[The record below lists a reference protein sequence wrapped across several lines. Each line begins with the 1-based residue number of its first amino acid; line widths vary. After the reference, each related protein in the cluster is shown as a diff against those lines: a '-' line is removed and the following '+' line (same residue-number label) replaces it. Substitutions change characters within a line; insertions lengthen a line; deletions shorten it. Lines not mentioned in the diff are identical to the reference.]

1 MALLSE
7 FCQIY
12 VLHFD
17 EVKGLLPILIFSN
30 EFIKKNEKQ
39 ILPIK
44 FHPIWFLDSENERD
58 FEQINLVYNG
68 KVYFAKKFKTLLKRK
83 PRIKDENFDKVVIII
98 VLPKEFDIYGS
109 DLLNIITKT
118 IKKNFGPSLYQII
131 ESEILK
137 ENLIKSPRIIEI
149 IKRGE
154 IIKEN
159 IKNHLKKIWENYF
172 DSKIYFYEK
181 NQLNFLFEEKIR
193 GGKNI

>member
-1 MALLSE
+1 LALLSE

-12 VLHFD
+12 ILYFD
-17 EVKGLLPILIFSN
+17 EVKGLIPILIFSN

-39 ILPIK
+39 IRPIK
-44 FHPIWFLDSENERD
+44 FYPIWFLDSENERD

-83 PRIKDENFDKVVIII
+83 PRIKDENFDKAVIII
-98 VLPKEFDIYGS
+98 VLPKEFDIYGY

-118 IKKNFGPSLYQII
+118 VEKNFRPSLNQII

-137 ENLIKSPRIIEI
+137 KSLIKSPRIIEI

-154 IIKEN
+154 ILKEN
-159 IKNHLKKIWENYF
+159 IINHLKKIWENYF
-172 DSKIYFYEK
+172 DSIIYSYEK
-181 NQLNFLFEEKIR
+181 NQLNFIFEEKV
-193 GGKNI
+193 

>member
-12 VLHFD
+12 ILHFD
-17 EVKGLLPILIFSN
+17 EVKGLIPILIFSN

-39 ILPIK
+39 IRPIK

-58 FEQINLVYNG
+58 FEQIKLVYNG
-68 KVYFAKKFKTLLKRK
+68 KVYFAKKFKTFLERKKRK
-83 PRIKDENFDKVVIII
+83 PRIKDEKFDKVVIII
-98 VLPKEFDIYGS
+98 VLPKEFSIYGS
-109 DLLNIITKT
+109 DLLNIITKM

-159 IKNHLKKIWENYF
+159 IKNHLKKISENYF

-181 NQLNFLFEEKIR
+181 NQLNFLFEKKI
-193 GGKNI
+193 

>member
-12 VLHFD
+12 ILHFD
-17 EVKGLLPILIFSN
+17 EVKGLIPISIFSN

-39 ILPIK
+39 IRPIK
-44 FHPIWFLDSENERD
+44 FHPIWFLNSENLRG
-58 FEQINLVYNG
+58 FEQVNLVYNG
-68 KVYFAKKFKTLLKRK
+68 KVYLAKKFKIFLERKKRK
-83 PRIKDENFDKVVIII
+83 PRIKGENFDKVVIII

-109 DLLNIITKT
+109 DLLNIITKI
-118 IKKNFGPSLYQII
+118 IKKNFGRSLNQVI

-149 IKRGE
+149 ITRGE
-154 IIKEN
+154 LVKEN

-172 DSKIYFYEK
+172 DSLMYSYEK
-181 NQLNFLFEEKIR
+181 NQLNF
-193 GGKNI
+193 

>member
-12 VLHFD
+12 ILYFD
-17 EVKGLLPILIFSN
+17 EVKGLIPILIFSN

-39 ILPIK
+39 IRPIK
-44 FHPIWFLDSENERD
+44 FYPIWFLDSENERD

-83 PRIKDENFDKVVIII
+83 PRIKDENFDKAVIII
-98 VLPKEFDIYGS
+98 VLPKEFDIYGY

-118 IKKNFGPSLYQII
+118 VEKNFRPSLNQII

-137 ENLIKSPRIIEI
+137 KSLIKSPRIIEI

-154 IIKEN
+154 ILKEN
-159 IKNHLKKIWENYF
+159 IINHLKKIWENYF
-172 DSKIYFYEK
+172 DSIIYSYEK
-181 NQLNFLFEEKIR
+181 NQLNFIFEEKV
-193 GGKNI
+193 

>member
-1 MALLSE
+1 LALLSE
-7 FCQIY
+7 FCQVYI
-12 VLHFD
+12 LHFD
-17 EVKGLLPILIFSN
+17 EVKGLIPILIFSN

-58 FEQINLVYNG
+58 FEQIKLVYNG
-68 KVYFAKKFKTLLKRK
+68 KVYFAKKFKTFLKKKKRK
-83 PRIKDENFDKVVIII
+83 HRIKDEKFDNVVIII
-98 VLPKEFDIYGS
+98 VLLKEFNIYGS

-118 IKKNFGPSLYQII
+118 IKKNFGPSLNQII

-154 IIKEN
+154 IIKEK
-159 IKNHLKKIWENYF
+159 IKNHLEKIWENYF
-172 DSKIYFYEK
+172 DSIIYSYEK
-181 NQLNFLFEEKIR
+181 NQI
-193 GGKNI
+193 

>member
-12 VLHFD
+12 ILYFD
-17 EVKGLLPILIFSN
+17 EVKGLIPILIFSN

-39 ILPIK
+39 IRPIK
-44 FHPIWFLDSENERD
+44 FYPIWFLDSENERD

-68 KVYFAKKFKTLLKRK
+68 KVYFAKKFKTLIKRK
-83 PRIKDENFDKVVIII
+83 PRIKDENFDKAVIII
-98 VLPKEFDIYGS
+98 VLPKEFDMYGY

-118 IKKNFGPSLYQII
+118 VKKNFRPSLNQII

-137 ENLIKSPRIIEI
+137 ESLIKSPRIIEI

-154 IIKEN
+154 ILKEN
-159 IKNHLKKIWENYF
+159 IINHLKKIWDYYF
-172 DSKIYFYEK
+172 DSIIYSYEK
-181 NQLNFLFEEKIR
+181 NQLNFIFEEKV
-193 GGKNI
+193 